1 MNKIVLSV
9 HGLVDFALR
18 SGDIDTRVFN
28 IETMT
33 RGSQL
38 HAYYQA
44 KQNKR
49 YLAEQYLE
57 HTFVYD
63 RHEIVLQ
70 GRVDGIIVNDDEVVI
85 EEIKTTNADL
95 DRFFEQHELWHL
107 GQAQCYALIYVLKNK
122 LDTIKIQLTYISQV
136 DERKMLKRYQ
146 FTKDELTSAI
156 NTYFATYFSFY
167 DRIEA
172 YETARTEALKT
183 LTFPFKKIRPSQQ
196 MMMDEV
202 TEGLMT
208 SRELYFNAP
217 TGSGKTMAVLYPAL
231 KRLVEK
237 PKTKIFYLT
246 AKGSGK
252 TQAENALRII
262 ARSAQLKS
270 INLSAKDKM
279 CINDKV
285 ACNPDECP
293 FAKNYY
299 GKVKNALFD
308 IYANYDQYTPN
319 LLVEVAKKHEVC
331 PFEFQLDLSLLS
343 DVIIGDYNY
352 LFDPFVYLRRFFD
365 QKQGEYIVLVDEAH
379 NLPRRVMDNYS
390 LTLDFTAFYTFRK
403 LMKGPVH
410 KEIRSVINKMVKVL
424 VEYSVDMIAPYET
437 INEFP
442 SALLS
447 LLEKFIL
454 VGSPY
459 MQEQGNALIDSFA
472 DFFFAVNKFLKILQ
486 MVDENFVLFTEID
499 NDKKFFP
506 KFYIKCLNPAKFINA
521 SLKGVDHTIF
531 FSATLAPE
539 TYFKTML
546 GMKTDISHIP
556 NPFKK
561 EQLLILVD
569 PTVSLYFK
577 DRDGT
582 LDEVADKILAA
593 IDVKIGNYLVYAPSF
608 SYLEGLLATLM
619 RKTGHAIVAQT
630 QQMSDGEKERFL
642 DQFALNPQTTKIGL
656 AVLGGSFSEGVD
668 LVSDRLSG
676 VVILGVG
683 YPPPSF
689 EKKLEETYF
698 DQTTDN
704 GMMYAFVYPALN
716 KILQTMGRVIRT
728 ENDKGFIL
736 LMDKRYQ
743 YQPYRDHLE
752 SYHGLLTNV
761 RHAHQIS
768 AHLSSFFFD

>member
-1 MNKIVLSV
+1 MSKIILSV

-57 HTFVYD
+57 HTFLYD
-63 RHEIVLQ
+63 RHVVVLQ
-70 GRVDGIIVNDDEVVI
+70 GRVDGIILNDDEVVI
-85 EEIKTTNADL
+85 EEIKTTNTDL
-95 DRFFEQHELWHL
+95 DQFFEQHELWHL
-107 GQAQCYALIYVLKNK
+107 GQAQCYALMFAYKQNLE
-122 LDTIKIQLTYISQV
+122 TIHIQLTYISQI

-146 FTKDELTSAI
+146 FSKEELEIAI
-156 NTYFATYFSFY
+156 RSYFGIYFSFFN
-167 DRIEA
+167 RIEE
-172 YETARTEALKT
+172 YETSRTEALKA
-183 LTFPFKKIRPSQQ
+183 LVFPFNDIRPSQN

-202 TEGLMT
+202 TEGLKE
-208 SRELYFNAP
+208 SSELYFNAP
-217 TGSGKTMAVLYPAL
+217 TGSGKTMAVLFPAL
-231 KRLVEK
+231 KRLAEK
-237 PKTKIFYLT
+237 PKMKIFYLT

-252 TQAENALRII
+252 AQAENALRII
-262 ARSAQLKS
+262 ARSANLKS
-270 INLSAKDKM
+270 INLSAKEKM
-279 CINDKV
+279 CINDKI

-308 IYANYDQYTPN
+308 IYTNHDQYTPS
-319 LLVEVAKKHEVC
+319 LMVDVATKHEVC

-365 QKQGEYIVLVDEAH
+365 QKQGEYLVLVDEAH
-379 NLPRRVMDNYS
+379 NLSRRVMDNYS
-390 LTLDFTAFYTFRK
+390 LTLDFSAFYTFRK
-403 LMKGPVH
+403 LMKGPPH
-410 KEIRSVINKMVKVL
+410 KEIRAIINKIVKVL
-424 VEYSVDMIAPYET
+424 IEYSVDMIAPYET
-437 INEFP
+437 IQEFP
-442 SALLS
+442 SELLS
-447 LLEKFIL
+447 LLEKFITI
-454 VGSPY
+454 GSPY
-459 MQEQGNALIDSFA
+459 MQEQGNALIESFA

-486 MVDENFVLFTEID
+486 MVDDNFVIFTEID
-499 NDKKFFP
+499 QDKRFFP
-506 KFYIKCLNPAKFINA
+506 KFNIKCLNPAKFINA

-539 TYFKTML
+539 PYFKTML
-546 GMKTDISHIP
+546 GMKGDISHIP
-556 NPFKK
+556 NPFKR

-577 DRDGT
+577 DRDETIG
-582 LDEVADKILAA
+582 EVADKILAA
-593 IDVKIGNYLVYAPSF
+593 INVRVGNYLVYAPSF
-608 SYLEGLLATLM
+608 SYLDALSIKL
-619 RKTGHAIVAQT
+619 RSKTGHDIVAQS
-630 QQMSDGEKERFL
+630 QQMTDGEKDRFL
-642 DQFALNPQTTKIGL
+642 EEFSLNPQTTKIGL

-676 VVILGVG
+676 VIILGVG

-689 EKKLEETYF
+689 EKKLEEEYF
-698 DQTTDN
+698 DKTTDE

-728 ENDKGFIL
+728 ETDKGFIL
-736 LMDKRYQ
+736 LMDKRYN
-743 YQPYRDHLE
+743 YQPYREHLE
-752 SYHGLLTNV
+752 TYHGILTSV

-768 AHLSSFFFD
+768 EQISQFFYD